1 MWLILFYF
9 NLPNRMKH
17 LKKSKKITITFTF
30 LYQRYMNASSRIYYT
45 SNSHFSSWK
54 PKPADNKNL
63 LMWRT
68 EVLSKTFRIWGL
80 CSSHHLLNIKTL
92 TAMGYFWGTANF
104 NNTLRYPT
112 CSFKRKYYCK
122 FWKNSSTWSII
133 RSLIFF
139 WRELE
144 TNAGTLK
151 QHLQIFLSWASAIS
165 GLSQQLYLGHS
176 NNLQPFGL

>member
-1 MWLILFYF
+1 
-9 NLPNRMKH
+9 
-17 LKKSKKITITFTF
+17 
-30 LYQRYMNASSRIYYT
+30 
-45 SNSHFSSWK
+45 
-54 PKPADNKNL
+54 
-63 LMWRT
+63 MWRT

-133 RSLIFF
+133 RSLIFLERIRNKCWDFETAPPDISLMSFCYFRPITTTLSGSLQQFAAF
-139 WRELE
+139 WALKILE
-144 TNAGTLK
+144 NKTYFYECLYIIQGTCK
-151 QHLQIFLSWASAIS
+151 
-165 GLSQQLYLGHS
+165 GPPCY
-176 NNLQPFGL
+176 